1 MQMASVRNSFT
12 IVMVSTVFIVLAPLA
27 WGQAIDIPLIVT
39 GAEGPNTWMGIQYA
53 HQFEADVDNST
64 AEMERDSLQVTAGH
78 RIGVA
83 DGVYL
88 MGNFGYHGSYYD
100 FSNGNDRSQLLWD
113 DIHQVTFVLGVGW
126 TVGENWTLVALGMGR
141 SAGEGGADFG
151 DTLTGG
157 AALVIEYRWS
167 EELELGAIIGVLSQL
182 EDSAAFLPLPT
193 VDWRFAEGWRFQLG
207 MIGLAHPGFGPE
219 VSYRSDRWEFALGG
233 SFQKRRYRLDDRAG
247 PTNEGIGQEISFP
260 IFARATFAPNEYMN
274 FGLVAGVAVGG
285 ELRSGAD
292 GGSKVFKNNY
302 DPAPII
308 GLQANFRF

>member
-1 MQMASVRNSFT
+1 MQMTSVRNSFT
-12 IVMVSTVFIVLAPLA
+12 IVMVSAVFIVLAPLA

-39 GAEGPNTWMGIQYA
+39 GAEGPNTWFGVHYA

-78 RIGVA
+78 RIGLR

-113 DIHQVTFVLGVGW
+113 DIHQATFVLGVGW

-157 AALVIEYRWS
+157 AALVIEYRRS
-167 EELELGAIIGVLSQL
+167 EDLELGAIIGVLSQL

-193 VDWRFAEGWRFQLG
+193 VDWRFADGWRFQLG

-219 VSYRSDRWEFALGG
+219 VSYRSDMWELALGG

-260 IFARATFAPNEYMN
+260 IFARATFTPNEYMN
-274 FGLVAGVAVGG
+274 FGLMVGVAVGG

-308 GLQANFRF
+308 GIQANFLF